1 MANKT
6 ASTNAGETTRKP
18 GTFQKGDA
26 RINRLGQ
33 VKGKTVELSA
43 LLKEYLTDEGNSTLS
58 MTDQDGKKFKI
69 KKAQAL
75 AKVVWAEALKGN
87 IQFVKELL
95 ERIAGKVPQAVTGPE
110 GGPIDHAVNVKVTF
124 VDTKG

>member
-1 MANKT
+1 MSKS
-6 ASTNAGETTRKP
+6 ASSKAGETTRKP

-26 RINRLGQ
+26 RINRHGQ

-43 LLKEYLTDEGNSTLS
+43 LLKQYLTDEGNADISITP
-58 MTDQDGKKFKI
+58 QDGRAIKI

-75 AKVVWAEALKGN
+75 AKVIWAEALKGN
-87 IQFVKELL
+87 IQFVKELI
-95 ERIAGKVPQAVTGPE
+95 ERIMGKVPQAVTGPD